1 MLAGVHGERKRERR
15 KGQKLN
21 RKERNGVPGNV
32 REQLVKPGKGH
43 RKEYVA
49 EENMGIRREGDADA
63 FGDGKKKKIVVY
75 KEVGPEKQQLKQK
88 ENGGEPESA

>member
-1 MLAGVHGERKRERR
+1 
-15 KGQKLN
+15 
-21 RKERNGVPGNV
+21 
-32 REQLVKPGKGH
+32 
-43 RKEYVA
+43 
-49 EENMGIRREGDADA
+49 MGIRREGDADA